1 MSNFVF
7 MNRSRILATT
17 ARRQTIGAM
26 NAVKPLNNWSAIAA
40 SGASGNG
47 GNVNGASMSAANT
60 VAMSMAAATIVTGIA
75 TETATDAL
83 HSFVVLRWGRKL
95 ARIHQLFLGK
105 DSFESP
111 RLVLIVQHHDRHH
124 AQPLFAG
131 MALRHFALQ

>member
-26 NAVKPLNNWSAIAA
+26 NAVKPLSNWSAIAA
-40 SGASGNG
+40 SGGS
-47 GNVNGASMSAANT
+47 VNGASTSAANT

-83 HSFVVLRWGRKL
+83 HSFVVGNENGASGLSRG
-95 ARIHQLFLGK
+95 APF
-105 DSFESP
+105 SFCDGEEN
-111 RLVLIVQHHDRHH
+111 
-124 AQPLFAG
+124 
-131 MALRHFALQ
+131 

>member
-26 NAVKPLNNWSAIAA
+26 NAVKPLSNWSAIAA

-47 GNVNGASMSAANT
+47 GNVNGASTSAANT
-60 VAMSMAAATIVTGIA
+60 VAMSMAAATIMTGIA

-83 HSFVVLRWGRKL
+83 HSFVVGNENGAFGLSRG
-95 ARIHQLFLGK
+95 APF
-105 DSFESP
+105 SFCDGEEN
-111 RLVLIVQHHDRHH
+111 
-124 AQPLFAG
+124 
-131 MALRHFALQ
+131 